1 MKLVLI
7 GIQGA
12 GKSTQGNLLAE
23 KYQIPYLSSG
33 HVFREMSKEK
43 TALGRFVKETINAGY
58 LIPDDKTVEIV
69 MEYLSKPEYT
79 NGFILDGF
87 PRTVPQ
93 AQAFEKFTRGEE
105 IVILIDVSDKEALW
119 RLSGRVSDREDET
132 LQAIRKRINL
142 FHEKTSQV
150 LDYYAERK
158 HLAVVDGEKT
168 VEEVFAQIVEKVEQ
182 IEALQHKKAAEKA
195 E

>member
-12 GKSTQGNLLAE
+12 GKSTQGNLLSE
-23 KYQIPYLSSG
+23 KYGVPYLSSG
-33 HVFREMSKEK
+33 HIFRQMAKSKS
-43 TALGRFVKETINAGY
+43 ALGRWVKETINAGY
-58 LIPDDKTVEIV
+58 LIPDEKTVEIV
-69 MEYLSKPEYT
+69 MEYLKRPEYK

-93 AQAFEKFTRGEE
+93 AKAFEAFTEGKE

-119 RLSGRVSDREDET
+119 RISGRVSDRQDET
-132 LQAIRKRINL
+132 LQAVRKRIDL

-150 LDYYAERK
+150 LDFYAERK
-158 HLAVVDGEKT
+158 HLAVVNGEQE
-168 VEEVFAQIVEKVEQ
+168 VEAVYKDIVEKVEQ
-182 IEALQHKKAAEKA
+182 ISAKQEKKKKAD
-195 E
+195 

>member
-1 MKLVLI
+1 MKLVLV

-12 GKSTQGNLLAE
+12 GKSTQGNLLSE

-33 HVFREMSKEK
+33 HIFREMSKEK
-43 TALGRFVKETINAGY
+43 SALGRFVKETINAGF

-69 MEYLSKPEYT
+69 MEYLKRDEYKK
-79 NGFILDGF
+79 GFILDGF

-93 AQAFEKFTRGEE
+93 AQVFEQFSHGEE

-119 RLSGRVSDREDET
+119 RISGRVSDREDET
-132 LQAIRKRINL
+132 LQAIRKRIDL

-158 HLAVVDGEKT
+158 HLAVVDGEKS
-168 VEEVFAQIVEKVEQ
+168 VEEVFAQIIEK
-182 IEALQHKKAAEKA
+182 IEAIEKLQERKKNS
-195 E
+195 